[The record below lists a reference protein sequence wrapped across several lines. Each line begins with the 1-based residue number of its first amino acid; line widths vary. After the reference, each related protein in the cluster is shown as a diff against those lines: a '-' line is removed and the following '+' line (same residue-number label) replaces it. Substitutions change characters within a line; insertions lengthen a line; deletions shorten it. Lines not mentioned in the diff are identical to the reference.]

1 MKDILRKEAEKKGIQ
16 PTRENLQKLGNEVKE
31 SMGNGILSRLLV
43 EQAEEKDI
51 IADGIRTL
59 DEMKE
64 LRKYND
70 VIVIGIDAP
79 QELRYKRLEKR
90 KRKGDPISFEEFKK
104 IDDHENSGK
113 TKGQEINNCLRE
125 ADYRIINDSN
135 ISKLKKSVLELLG
148 K

>member
-1 MKDILRKEAEKKGIQ
+1 MRKEAEKKGIQ